1 MRFLSFVL
9 PYGVRH
15 LNAKARA
22 LLASLL
28 LLTLAAPLAA
38 QPTPPSRLI
47 LALGDSLTAGYML
60 PASQS
65 FPAQLEAALRKE
77 GRAVTVH
84 NAGVSGDTSAQG
96 RARLE
101 WVLSGLPRK
110 PDVAIVALG
119 ANDMLRGQP
128 VQQME
133 ANLDAIVAELKR
145 RNIEVVLAGMLAAPN
160 LGKAYA
166 GPYNA
171 AFPTIAKR
179 HRVLFY
185 PFFMDGV
192 AANPKLLL
200 SDQMHPN
207 REGVGVM
214 VKGILPTVRQALDQ
228 SARAAAPPAR
238 QGKAPVR

>member
-9 PYGVRH
+9 PYGVCH
-15 LNAKARA
+15 PIAKAQA
-22 LLASLL
+22 LLAA
-28 LLTLAAPLAA
+28 LLTLLLAGPLAA
-38 QPTPPSRLI
+38 QTAGGPPPRLI

-77 GRAVTVH
+77 GRPVTVH

-96 RARLE
+96 KARLD
-101 WVLSGLPRK
+101 WVLSGLPKK

-128 VQQME
+128 VAQMQ

-145 RNIEVVLAGMLAAPN
+145 RNIQVVLAGMLAAPN
-160 LGKAYA
+160 LGQAYA

-171 AFPTIAKR
+171 AFPAIAKR
-179 HRVLFY
+179 HGVLFY

-200 SDQMHPN
+200 ADQMHPN
-207 REGVGVM
+207 KEGVATM
-214 VKGILPTVRQALDQ
+214 VKGILPTVRQALDRADKRPAEA
-228 SARAAAPPAR
+228 ARR
-238 QGKAPVR
+238 